1 VVAPGPGPGGQTSLV
16 SGLNGTPDRPSHG
29 SATGSATM
37 GGMPALHIRNVPESV
52 VTVLRERAARH
63 GQSMQQE
70 IRQILEAAAKASPPR
85 EAPAPVRLST
95 VRTAV
100 ASTWDREEIY
110 GDAGR

>member
-1 VVAPGPGPGGQTSLV
+1 MT
-16 SGLNGTPDRPSHG
+16 
-29 SATGSATM
+29 
-37 GGMPALHIRNVPESV
+37 ALHVRNVPESV
-52 VTVLRERAARH
+52 VSALRERAARH

-70 IRQILEAAAKASPPR
+70 IRQILEAAAKASPPP
-85 EAPAPVRLST
+85 EPLEPVRLTT